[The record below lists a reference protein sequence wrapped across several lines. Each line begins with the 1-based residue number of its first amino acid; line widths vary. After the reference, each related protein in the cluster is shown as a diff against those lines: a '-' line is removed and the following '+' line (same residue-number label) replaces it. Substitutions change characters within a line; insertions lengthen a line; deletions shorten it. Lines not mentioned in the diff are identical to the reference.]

1 MSMQSPEFTVPTQ
14 VAAVLFD
21 LDGTLVHTAPDFSD
35 VLQQLCLQAG
45 IAAPSEQAVH
55 ATVSSGAR
63 ALVKLAFDREPGDP
77 DFEPLL
83 TELLERYFDR
93 IQQTQSALYP
103 NMAALL
109 ATLAGRDIP
118 WGVVTNKPVRFSE
131 PLMRSLGLHEQCAV
145 LICPDHVSRSKPDP
159 EPLLLACKQLGVSPK
174 QCIYVGDHP
183 RDIDA
188 GRAAG
193 MHTVA
198 AGWGYLPPEPPI
210 EQWQADFIAGQVID
224 LANHMG
230 QHEQHKEFS

>member
-1 MSMQSPEFTVPTQ
+1 MSMQSPEFPLPTQ

-93 IQQTQSALYP
+93 IQRTQSALYP
-103 NMAALL
+103 NMVLL
-109 ATLAGRDIP
+109 LNHQLSF
-118 WGVVTNKPVRFSE
+118 V
-131 PLMRSLGLHEQCAV
+131 PLG
-145 LICPDHVSRSKPDP
+145 PDP
-159 EPLLLACKQLGVSPK
+159 LPNICSRTRNCSK
-174 QCIYVGDHP
+174 QCPFSV
-183 RDIDA
+183 
-188 GRAAG
+188 
-193 MHTVA
+193 TVKKM
-198 AGWGYLPPEPPI
+198 
-210 EQWQADFIAGQVID
+210 F
-224 LANHMG
+224 H
-230 QHEQHKEFS
+230 S